1 MIIIIAAAAII
12 YLVLTLYADYE
23 LVIKAFEKFKW
34 IYLPLLLLLTYLNF
48 VTRFI
53 KWHCYLN
60 VIKVKLTL
68 KASYSIFMSGLV
80 MSITPGKMGELVKSY
95 MVKKITGD
103 SISKTAPIVIV
114 ERITDFIS
122 LILLAIIGAYVF
134 DYGKIIVIG
143 TGIFFLGLVLVISN
157 KKASL
162 GLIGVLSKIKF
173 LSKYIEK
180 LHESYNTSYEL
191 LKLKPLT
198 SMIFVSLVS
207 WFFECFGFYL
217 ILINFNLDVTILWS
231 TFIYAFST
239 IAGSITMLPAGLG
252 VTEGSLTFLLVSG
265 GVASSVAVA
274 STFIIR
280 TVTLWFALLV
290 GIISLYFYQ
299 KEFGKINFEKKP

>member
-1 MIIIIAAAAII
+1 MILIIAAAAII
-12 YLVLTLYADYE
+12 YLILTLYADYD
-23 LVIKAFEKFKW
+23 LVIRTFEEFNW
-34 IYLPLLLLLTYLNF
+34 VFLPLLLLLTYFNF

-53 KWHCYLN
+53 KWHYYLKVIN
-60 VIKVKLTL
+60 VKIALRT
-68 KASYSIFMSGLV
+68 SYSIFMSGLV

-95 MVKKITGD
+95 MVKRITGD

-134 DYGKIIVIG
+134 DYGKLIVIG
-143 TGIFFLGLVLVISN
+143 TGVFFLGLVLIISN

-162 GLIGVLSKIKF
+162 KIIAILSKIKF
-173 LSKYIEK
+173 LNKYIEK

-191 LKLKPLT
+191 LKLKPLA
-198 SMIFVSLVS
+198 SMILVSLVS
-207 WFFECFGFYL
+207 WFFECLGFYL
-217 ILINFNLDVTILWS
+217 ILVNFNLDITVLWS
-231 TFIYAFST
+231 TFVYAFST

-252 VTEGSLTFLLVSG
+252 VTEGSLTFLLVNG
-265 GVASSVAVA
+265 GVASSIAVA

-280 TVTLWFALLV
+280 SVTLWFALLV

-299 KEFGKINFEKKP
+299 KEFGKINFEKKS